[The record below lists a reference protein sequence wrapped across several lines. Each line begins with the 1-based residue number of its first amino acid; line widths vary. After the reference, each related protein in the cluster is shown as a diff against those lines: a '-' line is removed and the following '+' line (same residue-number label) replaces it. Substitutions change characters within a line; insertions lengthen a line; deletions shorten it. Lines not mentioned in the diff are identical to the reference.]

1 MNDSIKIENG
11 VFTTPVPEGPLAEKW
26 TNYKSHQKLV
36 NPANKRR
43 LDIIVVGTGL
53 AGASAAA
60 SLGELGFNVL
70 NFCIQDSP
78 RRAHSIA
85 AQGGINAA
93 KNYQNDG
100 DSIYRLYYDTIKG
113 GDYRARESNVY
124 RLAEVSNDIIDQCVA
139 QGVPFAREYGGL
151 LDNRSF
157 GGAQVSRTFY
167 ARGQTGQQ
175 LLLGAYS
182 ALSRQI
188 HKGSVK
194 LFTRHEMLD
203 VVLVKD
209 KDGVE
214 RARGIIAR
222 NLITGKLERFFAHA
236 VVIATGGYGN
246 AFFLSTN
253 AMASNGSAAIQ
264 CYKKGA
270 FFANPCFAQIHPT
283 CIPVHGDY
291 QSKLT
296 LMSESLRN
304 DGRIWVPKKK
314 EDAEALRAGKM
325 KPTEIKDE
333 DRDFYLERR
342 YPAFGNLVPR
352 DVASRAAKERCDAGF
367 GVNNTGLAVYL
378 DFKYAIERLGRDV
391 VEARY
396 GNLFQ
401 MYEKIVDE
409 NPYET
414 PMMIFPAIHYT
425 MGGIWVDY
433 DLQTSIKGLFA
444 IGEANFSDHGANRL
458 GASALMQGLADGY
471 FVLPYTIQ
479 NYLADQ
485 IQEPRLSTDLPEFVQ
500 AEQAVKDKITRM
512 LNIKGKRSVD
522 SIHKELGH
530 VMWDNVGMARTE
542 ESLKEALVRIK
553 EIKKEFWSNVY
564 IPGSSSDF
572 NVELEKALR
581 LADFI
586 EVGYLM
592 ALDGLNR
599 NESCGGHF
607 REEYQ
612 TAEGEALRR
621 DDKYSY
627 AACWLYKGEDQDPEL
642 IKEDLKYEFTI
653 RAQRNYKS

>member
-1 MNDSIKIENG
+1 MTQIDSKI
-11 VFTTPVPEGPLAEKW
+11 PEGPLAEKW
-26 TNYKSHQKLV
+26 SNYKAHQKLV

-53 AGASAAA
+53 AGGSAAA

-100 DSIYRLYYDTIKG
+100 DSVYRLFYDTIKG
-113 GDYRARESNVY
+113 GDYRAREANVY
-124 RLAEVSNDIIDQCVA
+124 RLAEVSNSIIDQCVA

-151 LDNRSF
+151 LANRSF

-167 ARGQTGQQ
+167 AKGQTGQQ

-182 ALSRQI
+182 ALSRQVN
-188 HKGSVK
+188 KGTVK
-194 LFTRHEMLD
+194 LYTRYEMLD
-203 VVLVKD
+203 LVVI
-209 KDGVE
+209 DG

-222 NLITGKLERFFAHA
+222 NLVTGKIERFSAHA

-246 AFFLSTN
+246 TFFLSTN
-253 AMASNGSAAIQ
+253 AMGSNGSAAYQ

-270 FFANPCFAQIHPT
+270 YFANPAFAQIHPT
-283 CIPVHGDY
+283 CIPVHGEF

-304 DGRIWVPKKK
+304 DGRIWTPKNIK
-314 EDAEALRAGKM
+314 DAEAIRAGKL
-325 KPTEIKDE
+325 KPTDIKEE
-333 DRDFYLERR
+333 DRDYYLERR

-352 DVASRAAKERCDAGF
+352 DVASRAAKERCDAGY
-367 GVNNTGLAVYL
+367 GVGSTGLAVYL
-378 DFKYAIERLGRDV
+378 DFKDAIERLGRDAV
-391 VEARY
+391 KARY

-414 PMMIFPAIHYT
+414 PMMIYPAIHYT

-433 DLQTSIKGLFA
+433 ELSTSIPGLFA

-485 IQEPRLSTDLPEFVQ
+485 IQVPRFSTDLPEFDK
-500 AEQAVKDKITRM
+500 AEKDIQDRINKLM
-512 LNIKGKRSVD
+512 NIKGKRSVD
-522 SIHKELGH
+522 SIHKELGLI
-530 VMWDNVGMARTE
+530 MWEFVGMARSKEGLETALE
-542 ESLKEALVRIK
+542 KLKEV
-553 EIKKEFWSNVY
+553 KKEFWTNVR
-564 IPGSSSDF
+564 IPGEA
-572 NVELEKALR
+572 NTLNTELEKALR
-581 LADFI
+581 VADFI
-586 EVGYLM
+586 EIGRLM
-592 ALDGLNR
+592 ALDALNR

-607 REEYQ
+607 RVEYQ
-612 TAEGEALRR
+612 TDEGEALRQ
-621 DDKYSY
+621 DDKYMYVS
-627 AACWLYKGEDQDPEL
+627 CWKYEGEDKDPIML
-642 IKEDLKYEFTI
+642 KEDLNYECI
-653 RAQRNYKS
+653 KVQQRNYKQ

>member
-1 MNDSIKIENG
+1 MAELNSKI
-11 VFTTPVPEGPLAEKW
+11 PKGPLPQKW
-26 TNYKSHQKLV
+26 AAYKDHINLV
-36 NPANKRR
+36 NPPNKRK
-43 LDIIVVGTGL
+43 LEIIVVGTGL

-60 SLGELGFNVL
+60 SLAEMGFKVKNY
-70 NFCIQDSP
+70 CYQDSP

-100 DSIYRLYYDTIKG
+100 DSVYRLFYDTIKG
-113 GDYRARESNVY
+113 GDYRAREANVY
-124 RLAEVSNDIIDQCVA
+124 RLAEVSNSIIDQCVA

-182 ALSRQI
+182 ALSRQVK
-188 HKGSVK
+188 KGNVEM
-194 LFTRHEMLD
+194 FTRHEMLD
-203 VVLVKD
+203 VVLVE
-209 KDGVE
+209 G

-222 NLITGKLERFFAHA
+222 DLVSGGIERHAAHA
-236 VVIATGGYGN
+236 VVLATGGYGN
-246 AFFLSTN
+246 VFFLSTN
-253 AMASNGSAAIQ
+253 AMGSNATAIWKA
-264 CYKKGA
+264 YKRGA
-270 FFANPCFAQIHPT
+270 FFGNPCFTQIHPT
-283 CIPVHGDY
+283 CIPVHGDF

-314 EDAEALRAGKM
+314 EDAENIRHGKLL
-325 KPTEIKDE
+325 PTQLPEE
-333 DRDFYLERR
+333 DRDYYLERR

-352 DVASRAAKERCDAGF
+352 DVASRAAKERCDLGF
-367 GVNNTGLAVYL
+367 GVGETGLAVYL
-378 DFKYAIERLGRDV
+378 DFTDSINRLGKHV
-391 VEARY
+391 IEERY

-409 NPYET
+409 NPYKT
-414 PMMIFPAIHYT
+414 PMMIYPAVHYT
-425 MGGIWVDY
+425 MGGLWVDY
-433 DLQTSIKGLFA
+433 ELMTTVPGLFA

-485 IQEPRLSTDLPEFVQ
+485 IRIPKFSTDLPEFKQ
-500 AEQAVKDKITRM
+500 TEKDANDRLQRLM
-512 LNIKGKRSVD
+512 NVKGKQTVD
-522 SIHKELGH
+522 SFHKRLGLI
-530 VMWDNVGMARTE
+530 MWDNVGMGRNEAG
-542 ESLKEALVRIK
+542 LKKAIV
-553 EIKKEFWSNVY
+553 EIAKLREEFWKDVKITGETNE
-564 IPGSSSDF
+564 INP
-572 NVELEKALR
+572 ELEKAGR
-581 LADFI
+581 VADFL
-586 EVGYLM
+586 ELGELM
-592 ALDGLNR
+592 ARDALDR

-612 TAEGEALRR
+612 TPEGEALRN
-621 DDKYSY
+621 DEDFKYAS
-627 AACWLYKGEDQDPEL
+627 AWEFTAENAEPRLN
-642 IKEDLKYEFTI
+642 KEVLDYEFI
-653 RAQRNYKS
+653 EVKQRNYK